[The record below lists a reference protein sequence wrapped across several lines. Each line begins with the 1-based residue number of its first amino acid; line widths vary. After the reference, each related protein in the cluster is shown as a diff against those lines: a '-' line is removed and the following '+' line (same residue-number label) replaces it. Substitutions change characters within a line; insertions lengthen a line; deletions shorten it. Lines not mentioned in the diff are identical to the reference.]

1 MNKHYESLIRRQKV
15 LGQVTAVDDFLI
27 KAKGLQPIQLDA
39 LVMFEDGSKGLVRQV
54 EADSVTLLHMGTE
67 PLRVGMGAAL
77 QHHELVTKVGA
88 DYRGRVINVRG
99 EPLDGGDPIAPD
111 GIWPVFNQA
120 PDLIDRQELD
130 TQLNTGV
137 TLVDTMFPLVL
148 GQRLAVLGDSKSGKS
163 SFLTQLTVN
172 QKGTDRTVI
181 YCLIAK
187 RKTDIDQLLATL
199 EVNDARENTIIIVAT
214 MFDSLVS
221 NYLVPYIAAAMAEY
235 FWQELDQD
243 TIVIYDDLTS
253 HAQVY
258 REISLISGTS
268 PGRDSYPGDMFFAH
282 SSLLERAGRISR
294 SGKTLTA
301 LPAVLVPGGDI
312 STYLPT
318 NVMSITD
325 GQLIFDL
332 ELFRSGMR
340 PAISTSL
347 SVSRVGGR
355 GQTKTHKRIASRLRK
370 ALASYYEAN
379 EFSHFGSELA
389 LESRGDIEIGK
400 RVLSIMNQAPGE
412 SASVVAQQVM
422 LEVAL
427 SVDSNTKLDIDK
439 LKKAAIKRAEQVD
452 NDNSFKATVQL
463 AAQEAQIEVK
473 K

>member
-1 MNKHYESLIRRQKV
+1 V
-15 LGQVTAVDDFLI
+15 
-27 KAKGLQPIQLDA
+27 
-39 LVMFEDGSKGLVRQV
+39 
-54 EADSVTLLHMGTE
+54 
-67 PLRVGMGAAL
+67 
-77 QHHELVTKVGA
+77 
-88 DYRGRVINVRG
+88 
-99 EPLDGGDPIAPD
+99 
-111 GIWPVFNQA
+111 
-120 PDLIDRQELD
+120 
-130 TQLNTGV
+130 
-137 TLVDTMFPLVL
+137 
-148 GQRLAVLGDSKSGKS
+148 
-163 SFLTQLTVN
+163 
-172 QKGTDRTVI
+172 
-181 YCLIAK
+181 
-187 RKTDIDQLLATL
+187 
-199 EVNDARENTIIIVAT
+199 
-214 MFDSLVS
+214 
-221 NYLVPYIAAAMAEY
+221 AAAMAEY

-253 HAQVY
+253 HAQIY

-282 SSLLERAGRISR
+282 SSLLERAGRIASN
-294 SGKTLTA
+294 GKTLTS

-355 GQTKTHKRIASRLRK
+355 GQSTIHKRIASRLRK

-389 LESRGDIEIGK
+389 LESRGDIGVGK
-400 RVLSIMNQAPGE
+400 RVLDIMNQATGE
-412 SASVVAQQVM
+412 SAGIVAQQVM

-427 SVDSNTKLDIDK
+427 SVDGSTKLDIEK
-439 LKKAAIKRAEQVD
+439 LKKVAAKRAEQID
-452 NDNSFKATVQL
+452 DDNSFKATVQL

-473 K
+473 R